1 MNIELPPPPFK
12 IAWGPALCV
21 AAGIAFVL
29 GECYVPGKG
38 IDVWK
43 LLGFVMLFLIGTP
56 FGWLALLCLLLS
68 PLGIVIPLYDKFMFW
83 LSLRRAPHS
92 ERTVLVPGQ
101 VLTFR
106 PPIPAD
112 VPPTVKGFGSKP
124 MTHPAEIVE
133 I

>member
-21 AAGIAFVL
+21 AAGIALVL
-29 GECYVPGKG
+29 CESYIPGKG
-38 IDVWK
+38 IDVGM
-43 LLGFVMLFLIGTP
+43 LLIIVMGFLFVPTG
-56 FGWLALLCLLLS
+56 GWLAFPLVVLLF
-68 PLGIVIPLYDKFMFW
+68 VFALYDKFMFW

>member
-1 MNIELPPPPFK
+1 MKAHLLEPPFK
-12 IAWGPALCV
+12 IAWGPVLCV
-21 AAGIAFVL
+21 AAGIACGLV
-29 GECYVPGKG
+29 ESYVPGQG

-43 LLGFVMLFLIGTP
+43 LLGLVMLFLFVPTGGWIALP
-56 FGWLALLCLLLS
+56 FVVLSLAFA
-68 PLGIVIPLYDKFMFW
+68 LYEELMFW
-83 LSLRRAPHS
+83 LCLRRAPHS
-92 ERTVLVPGQ
+92 ERTVLVSGQ

>member
-12 IAWGPALCV
+12 IAWGPVLWGASVIASILGV
-21 AAGIAFVL
+21 A
-29 GECYVPGKG
+29 YVPGEG
-38 IDVWK
+38 INGATVIQY
-43 LLGFVMLFLIGTP
+43 VMAMLFVPTG
-56 FGWLALLCLLLS
+56 GWLAFPLVILLF
-68 PLGIVIPLYDKFMFW
+68 VFALYDKFMFW
-83 LSLRRAPHS
+83 LSLRSAPHS

-112 VPPTVKGFGSKP
+112 VPPTVQGFGSKP
-124 MTHPAEIVE
+124 MTHPTEIVE